1 LSGYA
6 QNTTN
11 NQMELT
17 ALIKAL
23 QQLKTTKYPLEIWTD
38 SKYVLDGI
46 TKWIKKRRNNNR
58 QTTSK
63 TPVKNKEL
71 WEELDKLINNFDY
84 EIHWVKAHA
93 NNQDNNFVDEL
104 ARKQASMIEK

>member
-1 LSGYA
+1 
-6 QNTTN
+6 
-11 NQMELT
+11 MELT

-46 TKWIKKRRNNNR
+46 TKWIKRRRNNNR

-71 WEELDKLINNFDY
+71 WEELDKLINNFTSKDLKGMWVRVKEY
-84 EIHWVKAHA
+84 EIKDVNYAK
-93 NNQDNNFVDEL
+93 
-104 ARKQASMIEK
+104 I

>member
-1 LSGYA
+1 
-6 QNTTN
+6 
-11 NQMELT
+11 MELT

-23 QQLKTTKYPLEIWTD
+23 EQLKTTKYPLEIWAD

-71 WEELDKLINNFDY
+71 WVELDKQISRHTINW
-84 EIHWVKAHA
+84 HWVKGHTG
-93 NNQDNNFVDEL
+93 NQYNEKADYL
-104 ARKQASMIEK
+104 ARRFIEKC